1 MSNLKSQL
9 VKDMK
14 NYLKAGDKTSLM
26 VVRYF
31 LSKVKNF
38 EIDNGEIN
46 DEQVVDLARK
56 EIKQLN
62 ESIVEYQKANR
73 DDLISEEKNKITIL
87 KKYLPAEL
95 NDDELKIKIKEIL
108 KETDSDNFGLAM
120 KAVMSQLK
128 GKADGQRISKL
139 VKELLK

>member
-14 NYLKAGDKTSLM
+14 NYLKAGDKSSLM

-62 ESIVEYQKANR
+62 ESIVEYQKASR

-95 NDDELKIKIKEIL
+95 NDDELKTKIKEIL